1 MNANSTAKIKEQDQT
16 QSVPI
21 GDYLKFII
29 PSLIG
34 ILLFITPIKT
44 ADGITI
50 PVAFLS
56 NQINGAIGEV
66 IPAIVVLMM
75 VISSIGSMIALVFK
89 PNFITQNKMLNTL
102 FSVSKFWV
110 SARVLGTAFAA
121 ITLFKVG
128 PEMIHSEN
136 TGTLL
141 LYDLIPIL
149 FTTFFLAGILL
160 PLLLNFGLL
169 EFVGALCMK
178 IMRPVFT
185 LPGRAS
191 LDCLASW
198 VGDGTI
204 GVLLTSKQYE
214 EGYYTKREAAVIATT
229 FSVVSI
235 TFSIVILQYLNL
247 EQYFLPYYAT
257 IIFAGLVA
265 AVIMPRIRPLSKKS
279 DSGYEHTEL
288 KAEEKIPEGVSQVK
302 WGLDKALTT
311 AKKNDSV
318 TNIFKEGFQNVLD
331 MWLGVL
337 PIVMAIGTTALVIAE
352 FTPFFTII
360 GKPFEPILAIMQ
372 VPEAAEAAQ
381 TMVIGFADMLLPAI
395 IGSGIESELTRF
407 VIACVSVTQLV
418 YLSEMGGL
426 LLGSKLPISFKDLV
440 LIFIIRTLITLP
452 IVVLVAHF
460 IF

>member
-1 MNANSTAKIKEQDQT
+1 MSSVAKVKVEKKIQE
-16 QSVPI
+16 SVSI
-21 GDYLKFII
+21 SDYLKFII

-44 ADGITI
+44 EEGITI

-56 NQINGAIGEV
+56 NQINAVIGDF
-66 IPAIVVLMM
+66 IPAMVVGIMM
-75 VISSIGSMIALVFK
+75 ISVLGSVIAVLFK
-89 PNFITQNKMLNTL
+89 PSFITQNKTMNTL
-102 FSVSKFWV
+102 FNISKFWMI
-110 SARVLGTAFAA
+110 ARLLGTIFAF
-121 ITLFKVG
+121 ITLFQMG
-128 PEMIHSEN
+128 PEMVYSEN
-136 TGTLL
+136 TGSLL

-149 FTTFFLAGILL
+149 FTTFLLAGILL

-169 EFVGALCMK
+169 EFIGALLMK
-178 IMRPVFT
+178 VMRPVFT
-185 LPGRAS
+185 LPGRSS

-204 GVLLTSKQYE
+204 GVLLTAKQYE

-235 TFSIVILQYLNL
+235 TFSIVILQYLKL
-247 EQYFLPYYAT
+247 EAYFVPYYLT

-265 AVIMPRIRPLSKKS
+265 AVIMPRIAPLSKK
-279 DSGYEHTEL
+279 GNVAYEKTDL
-288 KAEEKIPEGVSQVK
+288 KVEETIPAGVSQVQ
-302 WGLDKALTT
+302 WGLNKAVDKA
-311 AKKNDSV
+311 KRNNRVS
-318 TNIFKEGFQNVLD
+318 NIFKEGFQNVMD

-337 PIVMAIGTTALVIAE
+337 PIVMAIGTVALVIAE
-352 FTPFFTII
+352 FTPFFTML
-360 GKPFEPILAIMQ
+360 GKPFEPILTLMQ

-426 LLGSKLPISFKDLV
+426 LLGSKLPVSFKDLV
-440 LIFIIRTLITLP
+440 LIFILRTVITLP
-452 IVVLVAHF
+452 IVVMIAHL

>member
-1 MNANSTAKIKEQDQT
+1 MSSVAKVKVEKKIQE
-16 QSVPI
+16 SVSI
-21 GDYLKFII
+21 SDYLKFII

-44 ADGITI
+44 EEGITI

-56 NQINGAIGEV
+56 NQINAVIGDF
-66 IPAIVVLMM
+66 IPAMVVGIMM
-75 VISSIGSMIALVFK
+75 ISVLGSVIAVLFK
-89 PNFITQNKMLNTL
+89 PSFITQNKTMNTL
-102 FSVSKFWV
+102 FNISKFWMI
-110 SARVLGTAFAA
+110 ARFLGTIFAF
-121 ITLFKVG
+121 ITLFQMG
-128 PEMIHSEN
+128 PEMVYSEN
-136 TGTLL
+136 TGSLL

-149 FTTFFLAGILL
+149 FTTFLLAGILL

-169 EFVGALCMK
+169 EFIGALLMK
-178 IMRPVFT
+178 VMRPVFT
-185 LPGRAS
+185 LPGRSS

-204 GVLLTSKQYE
+204 GVLLTAKQYE

-235 TFSIVILQYLNL
+235 TFSIVILQYLKL
-247 EQYFLPYYAT
+247 EAYFVPYYLT

-265 AVIMPRIRPLSKKS
+265 AVIMPRIAPLSKK
-279 DSGYEHTEL
+279 GNVAYEKTDL
-288 KAEEKIPEGVSQVK
+288 KVEETIPAGVSQVQ
-302 WGLDKALTT
+302 WGLNKAVDKA
-311 AKKNDSV
+311 KRNNRVS
-318 TNIFKEGFQNVLD
+318 NIFKEGFQNVMD

-337 PIVMAIGTTALVIAE
+337 PIVMAIGTVALVIAE
-352 FTPFFTII
+352 FTPFFTML
-360 GKPFEPILAIMQ
+360 GKPFEPILTLMQ

-426 LLGSKLPISFKDLV
+426 LLGSKLPVSFKDLV
-440 LIFIIRTLITLP
+440 LIFILRTVITLP
-452 IVVLVAHF
+452 IVVMIAHL